1 MLSECFEPEFLEN
14 GYSRFVTRKSESI
27 KQYTKKNMANY
38 YPGFLAHIRKYVEL
52 SESEVKILGKYVYPI
67 EMRRREY
74 LINVGEV
81 CKHNYFVEEGCL
93 RMFCYTDKMVEQ
105 TTQFALET
113 WWISDYFSLMQ
124 QSLSQYAIQAV
135 EKSVVVAVDY
145 SLQDKLFSEVPQ
157 MERYFRI
164 MMQRALAASQL
175 RVKLIYQYSK
185 EEMYTHFVTS
195 YPQFFL
201 RVPQYMI
208 ASYLGLTPEYL
219 SELRKR
225 R

>member
-1 MLSECFEPEFLEN
+1 MSN
-14 GYSRFVTRKSESI
+14 
-27 KQYTKKNMANY
+27 NY
-38 YPGFLAHIRKYVEL
+38 PDFIAHIRQYVEL
-52 SESEVKILGKYVYPI
+52 SEQEVEILERYVEPV
-67 EMRRREY
+67 ELKRREF
-74 LINVGEV
+74 LVTEGQV
-81 CKHNYFVEEGCL
+81 CRCNYFVEKGCL
-93 RMFCYTDKMVEQ
+93 RMFHINGKMVEQ

-113 WWISDYFSLMQ
+113 WWLSDYFSFLKQ
-124 QSLSQYAIQAV
+124 KPSDYSIQAI
-135 EKSVVVAVDY
+135 EKSLIVAIDY
-145 SLQDKLFSEVPQ
+145 QRQDELFAELPKLES
-157 MERYFRI
+157 YFRI

-175 RVKLIYQYSK
+175 RVKLIYEFSK

-195 YPQFFL
+195 YPQFFQ